1 MTDLRKEFKALF
13 RSDDEV
19 FSFIQERAL
28 DGIAYRETRGDSSF
42 WADDRFWKQLGYKR
56 KKVKDDI
63 EFWRSCMHREDA
75 EREARAFELF
85 VANSEQAQYD
95 LTLRF
100 FHADGS
106 TIWMQLKGQLIV
118 QEKLGLKRMLIAFNE
133 ITELKRQEEF
143 LSRSSEMARIGFYDW
158 NIRNKSLHWS
168 KVTKEIHGVPD
179 DFEPDYRS
187 AIKFYKEGKSQL
199 KITELVDR
207 ALHYGEP
214 YDEELQIIDSEG
226 KAKWVKVIGIPE
238 IRDGITLRL
247 YGLFQ
252 DIDLQVRTQNAIRSE
267 RSLYRQVLEGA
278 NLGAWDWDI
287 DSDQMM
293 LNHRAAEM
301 LGYELEVMR
310 REGRLYWFD
319 FVHPEESD
327 RVRGEIQD
335 YLVGRKDKFET
346 DCRILKSDGSYRWLS
361 ISGKLFQPDVYFD
374 RPRMVGVWKDIHTQR
389 QKMDYYSTFIQEA
402 PLAIAMFDRNM
413 HYLNCSNKWRT
424 DYALEETPLIGES
437 HYNIFP
443 EIGEEWKMLHQRC
456 LAGETLRREEDT
468 FLRADGRLQ
477 WVKWEIRPWYDDD
490 NQVGGIIM
498 YTEDVSKSK
507 EAEQK
512 LAQSRQAFEV
522 NFRNGAIGM
531 AIIGT
536 KGEWLD
542 VNEKMCQ
549 LLGYEAQ
556 ELAKLTFQDLTCPED
571 LEKDLTEFE
580 RLNKGEIHN
589 YQMEKRYIRKDGSI
603 LTAILGATAVRNQN
617 NEVAYYISQ
626 VIDCGKE
633 K

>member
-1 MTDLRKEFKALF
+1 MTDLSKEFKALF
-13 RSDDEV
+13 RSDDAV
-19 FSFIQERAL
+19 FNFILETAL
-28 DGIAYRETRGDSSF
+28 DGIAYRETKGDNNF

-56 KKVKDDI
+56 KKVKDDL

-75 EREARAFELF
+75 EREGQAFERF
-85 VANSEQAQYD
+85 MANPEKEPYD
-95 LTLRF
+95 LMLRF

-106 TIWMQLKGQLIV
+106 TIWIQLKGQLIV
-118 QEKLGLKRMLIAFNE
+118 QENKGLKRMLIAFNE
-133 ITELKRQEEF
+133 ISELKRQEEF

-158 NIRNKSLHWS
+158 NIRNKSLYWS
-168 KVTKEIHGVPD
+168 KVTKEIHGVAE
-179 DFEPDYRS
+179 DFTPDYRS
-187 AIKFYKEGKSQL
+187 AIKFYKEGRSQL

-214 YDEELQIIDSEG
+214 YDEELQIVDSEG
-226 KAKWVKVIGIPE
+226 KDKWVKAIGIPE

-287 DSDQMM
+287 DSDQMT
-293 LNHRAAEM
+293 LNRRAAEM
-301 LGYELEVMR
+301 LGFELEVMR

-319 FVHPEESD
+319 FVHPDEAHQVKS
-327 RVRGEIQD
+327 EIQD

-346 DCRILKSDGSYRWLS
+346 DCRIQKSDGSYRWLS
-361 ISGKLFQPDVYFD
+361 ISGKLFQPDLHFD
-374 RPRMVGVWKDIHTQR
+374 RPRLVGVWKDIHFER

-402 PLAIAMFDRNM
+402 PLAIAMLDRNM
-413 HYLNCSNKWRT
+413 HYLNCSIKWRT
-424 DYALEETPLIGES
+424 DYGLEETKIIGES
-437 HYNIFP
+437 HYSIFP
-443 EIGEEWKMLHQRC
+443 EIKPEWKEDHRRC
-456 LAGETLRREEDT
+456 LAGETLRKDEDP
-468 FLRADGRLQ
+468 FLRSDGRLQ
-477 WVKWEIRPWYDDD
+477 WIKWEIRPWYDNE

-498 YTEDVSKSK
+498 YTEDITKSK
-507 EAEQK
+507 EAEAK

-531 AIIGT
+531 AIIGI

-542 VNEKMCQ
+542 VNEKMCE
-549 LLGYEAQ
+549 LLGYEAH
-556 ELAKLTFQDLTCPED
+556 ELAKLTFQDLTYPED

-580 RLNKGEIHN
+580 RLNKGEIRN

-603 LTAILGATAVRNQN
+603 LTAILAATALRDQN
-617 NEVAYYISQ
+617 DEVAYYISQ
-626 VIDCGKE
+626 VIDCGKN
-633 K
+633 